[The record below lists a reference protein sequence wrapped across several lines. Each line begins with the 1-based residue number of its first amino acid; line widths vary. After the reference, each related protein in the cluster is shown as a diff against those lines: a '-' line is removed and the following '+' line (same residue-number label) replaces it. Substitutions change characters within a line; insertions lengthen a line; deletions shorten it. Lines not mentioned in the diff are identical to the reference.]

1 MFLGDSAPLI
11 FDREAAR
18 IAVSRE
24 MVDRHLP
31 SKTSTLVKC
40 CSSNG
45 IRDSFALN
53 TRSIK
58 SRNFR
63 SVRTSSQK
71 ASSLL
76 AGFAKPRNVSSRISH
91 RCTAAGVLTRALDSI
106 LMVRIKGRE
115 GGEVM

>member
-1 MFLGDSAPLI
+1 M
-11 FDREAAR
+11 
-18 IAVSRE
+18 AVSRE
-24 MVDRHLP
+24 RVFRHLP

-71 ASSLL
+71 ASLLL
-76 AGFAKPRNVSSRISH
+76 AEVSKPRNLSSSTSH
-91 RCTAAGVLTRALDSI
+91 KCTAAGVLTREVDSI
-106 LMVRIKGRE
+106 LMGVKDRE
-115 GGEVM
+115 GGEVR